1 MMFANPQ
8 LDQEAALIIEV
19 IVLYLAGAG
28 QDVKLQFYHLGNFN
42 RRYLQ
47 YWTWSQG
54 RSAAGDMKV
63 KDGYSYVRH
72 YAQYD

>member
-47 YWTWSQG
+47 YWT
-54 RSAAGDMKV
+54 
-63 KDGYSYVRH
+63 
-72 YAQYD
+72 